1 MHKYIQELKN
11 NLVHKYFENRIY
23 QESNPYK
30 VLGRKNPYKV
40 IFILSHMRSGSSL
53 LTHILASNPEVIGF
67 GESHLKYSSELDFKK
82 LMMKV
87 YCQFQEFKNFPEDL
101 TKFSMDHTYILDKV
115 LHNQKFLDNSFLR
128 SEQIYTIFLIRE
140 PQRTF
145 ASLLDLKPHWNQED
159 AFNYY
164 GDRLLK
170 LQEYAQII
178 NNKKRTLLITHAQI
192 LNQTDRVLE
201 TLQNFLGTKVAFS
214 EEYNILESTG
224 KRDIGDYR
232 GNIKA
237 GKIIRTPRKLNN
249 YEISPEL
256 IEKGVNLYDECR
268 NKLSKYCQTIDT

>member
-1 MHKYIQELKN
+1 
-11 NLVHKYFENRIY
+11 
-23 QESNPYK
+23 
-30 VLGRKNPYKV
+30 
-40 IFILSHMRSGSSL
+40 MRSGSSL
-53 LTHILASNPEVIGF
+53 LTHILVSNPEIIGF
-67 GESHLKYSSELDFKK
+67 GESHIKYSCELDFKK

-87 YCQFQEFKNFPEDL
+87 YCQFQEFKKFPEDL

-115 LHNQKFLDNSFLR
+115 LHNQKFLDHSFLL
-128 SEQIYTIFLIRE
+128 SEQIYTIFLLRK
-140 PQRTF
+140 PQRTL

-224 KRDIGDYR
+224 KRDIGDHR